1 MRMAAVAVVFREGT
15 GGLELL
21 FVKRRV
27 RPGRRWS
34 GDIAFPG
41 GLAERHETAA
51 DAARRETREE
61 VSLGLGSP
69 LGRLSAQLTLEP
81 RGARPMRVVPVVF
94 AHEGSAPIE
103 CEPAE
108 IAEAFWVPWSG
119 LASARTRWIRR
130 SIGPVPILAPSID
143 LDGRPLWGLTLQMV
157 EELRRRLR

>member
-1 MRMAAVAVVFREGT
+1 
-15 GGLELL
+15 
-21 FVKRRV
+21 
-27 RPGRRWS
+27 
-34 GDIAFPG
+34 
-41 GLAERHETAA
+41 
-51 DAARRETREE
+51 
-61 VSLGLGSP
+61 
-69 LGRLSAQLTLEP
+69 
-81 RGARPMRVVPVVF
+81 MRVVPVVF